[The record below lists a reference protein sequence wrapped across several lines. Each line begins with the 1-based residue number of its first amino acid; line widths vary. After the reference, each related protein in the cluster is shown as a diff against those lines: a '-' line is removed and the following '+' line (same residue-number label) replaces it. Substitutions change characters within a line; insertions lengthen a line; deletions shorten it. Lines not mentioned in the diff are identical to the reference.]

1 MEEKNNFGI
10 FLLKNLSYLIIIV
23 LGIAML
29 FTAIIKETNLGF
41 GECLIGLGVGQSQL
55 DLYLKNKDKTTLVTM
70 ILWYAVA
77 LLGLITIIV
86 N

>member
-1 MEEKNNFGI
+1 MEEKNSFIKFILN
-10 FLLKNLSYLIIIV
+10 NLSYLLV
-23 LGIAML
+23 TLLGVVML
-29 FTAIIKETNLGF
+29 FIAIINETNLGV

-55 DLYLKNKDKTTLVTM
+55 DLFLKNRDRTSLVAM

>member
-1 MEEKNNFGI
+1 MADKKMNGTLVSKVLYEE
-10 FLLKNLSYLIIIV
+10 LR
-23 LGIAML
+23 
-29 FTAIIKETNLGF
+29 E
-41 GECLIGLGVGQSQL
+41 
-55 DLYLKNKDKTTLVTM
+55 YLKNKDKTTLVTM